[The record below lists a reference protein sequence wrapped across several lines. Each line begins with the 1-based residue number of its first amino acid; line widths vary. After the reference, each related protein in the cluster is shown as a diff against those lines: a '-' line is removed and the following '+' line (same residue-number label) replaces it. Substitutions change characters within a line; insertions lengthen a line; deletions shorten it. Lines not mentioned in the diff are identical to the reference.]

1 VTGHARGID
10 WGGIVGSI
18 IGAVIVL
25 FFTNWVVRAK
35 RVVT

>member
-1 VTGHARGID
+1 VRAAGRA
-10 WGGIVGSI
+10 VGSI

-25 FFTNWVVRAK
+25 FFTNWVVRAR